1 VADTPENRPE
11 IVPPPT
17 AATEAPTSYRKKSQI
32 VAIILIAIL
41 MIGMVAQSIANFK
54 KQAERQEAKE
64 KAELAA
70 EGEGKNRKSSRIDDF
85 AKDVK
90 KVQTKEDQKADA
102 KDDEKNREKSKR
114 DLDNL
119 TGDKMNDEVTEES
132 ILHAHKLNE
141 LKIALAAAGG
151 KIGHSFAKG
160 ESGKPS
166 NPVQMQNGNSE
177 IDKIDAKIK
186 ALQAANMESA
196 SRRQE
201 IYNNAAAEGISI
213 PTQTKPQATQ
223 ARTNSL
229 PNQIFGELAGNR
241 ALSDPGATGPRPGE
255 ELLPTGSI
263 ISAITDTDMISDY
276 PGNTIAVVQRPFYNT
291 TMDSIL
297 LPAGTKITLKNFRVT
312 SANEIIQNRLAIVPV
327 WAIRPDGKRIDFK
340 RTAGMDSAGVAAIK
354 DQVDRHILAQIL
366 GVAGYAILG
375 LGPSTA
381 SYGAEPNSSKDA
393 FIKEATGQGRTAGR
407 SFAEKY
413 LNIVP
418 SVTIRAGTPIKIF
431 VEDDI
436 YIMPWGAVDASHF
449 RPAR

>member
-1 VADTPENRPE
+1 MTDKTDNKPE

-17 AATEAPTSYRKKSQI
+17 AATEAPTSYAKKSQI
-32 VAIILIAIL
+32 VGVILISIL
-41 MIGMVAQSIANFK
+41 LIGMVVQSIANFQ
-54 KQAERQEAKE
+54 KQQQRQDAKDA
-64 KAELAA
+64 AELAA
-70 EGEGKNRKSSRIDDF
+70 ESQGKNRKVNRIEDF
-85 AKDVK
+85 AKDVN
-90 KVQTKEDQKADA
+90 KVQA
-102 KDDEKNREKSKR
+102 KDDQDKDGKDSDKQRDKAKR
-114 DLDNL
+114 ALDSD
-119 TGDKMNDEVTEES
+119 TGSGDKLTDEVTEES
-132 ILHAHKLNE
+132 ILHAQKLND
-141 LKIALAAAGG
+141 LKVALAAGSG
-151 KIGHSFAKG
+151 KIGHNFAKG

-166 NPVQMQNGNSE
+166 NPVQMQTSNSE
-177 IDKIDAKIK
+177 IDKVDAKIK
-186 ALQAANMESA
+186 ALQAATMSA
-196 SRRQE
+196 DSKRQE
-201 IYNNAAAEGISI
+201 IYNRAAAEGITI
-213 PTQTKPQATQ
+213 PVKQPSSQT
-223 ARTNSL
+223 RTNAL
-229 PNQIFGELAGNR
+229 PNQIFGELASNR
-241 ALSDPGATGPRPGE
+241 AVSDPGAAGPRLGE

-312 SANEIIQNRLAIVPV
+312 SANEVIQNRLAIVPI

-340 RTAGMDSAGVAAIK
+340 RTAGMDSAGVAAIQ
-354 DQVDRHILAQIL
+354 DQVDRHILAQIF

-381 SYGAEPNSSKDA
+381 NYGAEPNSSKDA

-407 SFAEKY
+407 GFAEKY

-436 YIMPWGAVDASHF
+436 YITPWGSVDASHF
-449 RPAR
+449 RPAK